1 MMTYAGTPGAA
12 AVRRFLAAAL
22 LTLVLAASPAVAGV
36 ATDGDDAAPLGVN
49 GLVLGMTKA
58 EVLALGLT
66 ACAPSKVPF
75 MNEECTRPANGPAF
89 SAGGHVVDYVAVWL
103 LDERV
108 HGIGLYI
115 TGSEQVFDDVRA
127 AMGSRYGALSTPTSR
142 IRDAIQELATQAL
155 LPDGWVGVRWTRSL
169 QNTASPVVFL
179 LIKSPTFMS
188 LGATRDAEHTKQR

>member
-1 MMTYAGTPGAA
+1 MIVPGTPEAA
-12 AVRRFLAAAL
+12 AMRRVLAAAL
-22 LTLVLAASPAVAGV
+22 LTLALAASPAVAGV
-36 ATDGDDAAPLGVN
+36 ATDGDDAPLGVD
-49 GLVLGMTKA
+49 GLVLGMTKT

-66 ACAPSKVPF
+66 ACAASKVPF

-89 SAGGHVVDYVAVWL
+89 TAGGHVVDYIAVWL
-103 LDERV
+103 MDERV

-127 AMGSRYGALSTPTSR
+127 AIVSRYGALSTPTSR

-155 LPDGWVGVRWTRSL
+155 LPDGWIGVRWTRSL
-169 QNTASPVVFL
+169 KNTSSPVLFL

-188 LGATRDAEHTKQR
+188 LGATRDTEHTKQR